1 MRGIALL
8 FAVVITSTACG
19 ALSFLAPAPTKDPL
33 SGVYIAR
40 GGGGALD
47 AVLPLT
53 NAFTAR
59 HPGVT
64 WQGLDDIG
72 SDAAIKLVQSGD
84 IDLGFISRDLKAPE
98 LGMVITQT
106 IGASGTA
113 IAVSASNPVNG
124 LTRDQLVKIYSGA
137 IVNWRDVG
145 GDNAAVRILLR
156 EASAATRTSVEA
168 YVFGVMKPSY
178 GKDAVELNSYAEIVK
193 AIKSFPGAFG
203 TVSMSAEAFNERA
216 IKFLS
221 IDGIP
226 ATHAALVGGGYPM
239 RRPLYLVTSTD
250 PTKVRPA
257 MRAFLEFVKSPEGQ
271 AILDSV

>member
-8 FAVVITSTACG
+8 FVLVFVSTACG
-19 ALSFLAPAPTKDPL
+19 AGSFLGPAPTKDPFT
-33 SGVYIAR
+33 GVYIAR

-47 AVLPLT
+47 AILPLT
-53 NAFTAR
+53 KAFTAK

-72 SDAAIKLVQSGD
+72 SDAGIKLVQSGD
-84 IDLGFISRDLKAPE
+84 IDLAFISRDLKAPE
-98 LGMVITQT
+98 VGTVLTQS

-124 LTRDQLVKIYSGA
+124 LTKDQLRKIYTGA
-137 IVNWRDVG
+137 IANWRDVG

-156 EASAATRTSVEA
+156 EPSAATRTSVES
-168 YVFGVMKPSY
+168 YVFGTAKPSY
-178 GKDAVELNSYAEIVK
+178 AKDAVELNSYDEIVK
-193 AIKSFPGAFG
+193 AMKSFPGAFG
-203 TVSMSAEAFNERA
+203 TVSMSAQAFNEPA

-226 ATHAALVGGGYPM
+226 ATRVSLAGGGYPM
-239 RRPLYLVTSTD
+239 RRPLYLVTSAD
-250 PTKVRPA
+250 PAKVRPA
-257 MRAFLEFVKSPEGQ
+257 LRAFLDFVKSPEGQ